1 MSHSSSRWHE
11 TSISSV
17 IPKHIVDPRK
27 RSLSDITI
35 PIIHTSLSPSFYSP
49 ENWRRAP
56 EIYRLFT
63 PWKRCRQ
70 HLTNPADRGG
80 VRRVGSVVRGVP
92 VPRTNR
98 TTPGAGKV
106 GIIGLT
112 PSRSLG
118 IDPKAGDA

>member
-1 MSHSSSRWHE
+1 MSHSSSSWHE

-17 IPKHIVDPRK
+17 IPKHIVGPRK

-63 PWKRCRQ
+63 PWKRWSQVLGR
-70 HLTNPADRGG
+70 LARIGRRNSRSISSDAPPPSSITRPNPCPGRHERPAL
-80 VRRVGSVVRGVP
+80 GVP
-92 VPRTNR
+92 TLQV
-98 TTPGAGKV
+98 
-106 GIIGLT
+106 L
-112 PSRSLG
+112 
-118 IDPKAGDA
+118 